1 MTPRSAMIRQ
11 FWEHFSAIEKKVSS
25 RAIMVA
31 TRCSWKSNTCSSL
44 SSPKEMP
51 PDMRTVAV
59 SGTLNTFH
67 PRLSK
72 KVARCAWPVVLPPQG
87 PPVSTS
93 LWILRVGGR
102 GSFTSKSFI
111 FFLFFSFLDVFSK
124 FSMSF
129 VKFVKPFSVFK
140 ERSLFLSVF
149 NYTLQDYDTR
159 RKRWGRGAKRS
170 CRAEVAEVGA
180 EVIS

>member
-11 FWEHFSAIEKKVSS
+11 FWVHFLAIEKYVSS

-31 TRCSWKSNTCSSL
+31 TRCSWKSSTCSSL
-44 SSPKEMP
+44 SSPKEIP

-59 SGTLNTFH
+59 SGTRNTFH

-72 KVARCAWPVVLPPQG
+72 KVASWACPVVLPPQG

-93 LWILRVGGR
+93 LWILRVGGI

-111 FFLFFSFLDVFSK
+111 LMLSFFTLLMSSSQNTCCLFVNLVIS
-124 FSMSF
+124 
-129 VKFVKPFSVFK
+129 FSVFK
-140 ERSLFLSVF
+140 DFFLS
-149 NYTLQDYDTR
+149 LIIRGEIMIHGGKD
-159 RKRWGRGAKRS
+159 WGDF
-170 CRAEVAEVGA
+170 
-180 EVIS
+180 